1 MERRLDGTIV
11 DFRSE
16 VAIMQRRH
24 RLVTFNSQSPNAN
37 PASGF
42 TLVELLVVI
51 TIIGILIALLLP
63 AVQVAREA
71 ARRMQC
77 ANNLKQIGLGLHN
90 YLSTAGLFPPGEQ
103 FQPVS
108 ASGDYGPSWAL
119 SILPHIELL
128 QLFDMIDPRF
138 PTFSSPLK
146 GPATHQQALCTPVA
160 SYRCPTSAHATTF
173 NYLTAAAPSAA
184 GFSVND
190 MSLLEYVG
198 IAGSNRRPPYRPT
211 DLMAKDDRSVG
222 GILYMDSK
230 IGAADIRDG
239 LSNTMIV
246 GESSDLAHGQEYS
259 GNGGIGGNET
269 TLGLGAGRAGSAT
282 DGYYSAK
289 VVGYPPNSPVY
300 LKHVPWECCVTC
312 QEPAPNTSVQASLK
326 SGHPGGIHIL
336 MADGSTHFLSE
347 NIDISTL
354 RDLADRDDGHPCGS
368 F

>member
-1 MERRLDGTIV
+1 MSIMN
-11 DFRSE
+11 RSE
-16 VAIMQRRH
+16 VDIMQKRH
-24 RLVTFNSQSPNAN
+24 EIAVSN
-37 PASGF
+37 PSLITHPTSGF

-63 AVQVAREA
+63 AVQAAREA

-90 YLSTAGLFPPGEQ
+90 YMSTVGLFPPGEQ
-103 FQPVS
+103 REAIT
-108 ASGDYGPSWAL
+108 ASGEYGPSWAL
-119 SILPHIELL
+119 VVLPHMELL
-128 QLFDMIDPRF
+128 QLFEMIDPKS
-138 PTFSSPLK
+138 PTFSNPLK

-160 SYRCPTSAHATTF
+160 SYRCPTSAHAKTF
-173 NYLTAAAPSAA
+173 NYMSTAAPSAA
-184 GFSVND
+184 GFSIND

-198 IAGSNRRPPYRPT
+198 IAGSNRIPPYGPT
-211 DLMAKDDRSVG
+211 DTIAPNDRSEG
-222 GILYMDSK
+222 GILYVDSK

-246 GESSDLAHGQEYS
+246 GESSDLAQGQEYS

-269 TLGLGAGRAGSAT
+269 TMGLGAGFDGANT
-282 DGYYSAK
+282 DGYYCAK
-289 VVGYPPNSPVY
+289 IVGYPPNSPVY
-300 LKHVPWECCVTC
+300 YRDSVCCTAC
-312 QEPAPNTSVQASLK
+312 QEPTPNTSFQASLK

-347 NIDISTL
+347 DVNMSTL
-354 RDLADRDDGHPCGS
+354 RDLADRDDGHPSGS